1 VNHETVARDRS
12 AMAPSGR
19 HLQRTML
26 EGIVS
31 STSVTTN
38 GGIAVVVAQS
48 LSTVEQT

>member
-1 VNHETVARDRS
+1 
-12 AMAPSGR
+12 MAPSGR

-38 GGIAVVVAQS
+38 GGDPPS
-48 LSTVEQT
+48 